1 MTSEGDLMEAPARVL
16 RRQASLVINPEPLGG
31 SQTER
36 PISLILPTNCLFP
49 SSSTFPTN
57 RK

>member
-36 PISLILPTNCLFP
+36 PSP
-49 SSSTFPTN
+49 
-57 RK
+57 